1 MMCDL
6 RTMIWKEWREMNASG
21 DQRSRLMSMLVALLL
36 LSAIWP
42 LQQGDAW
49 LTGGAV
55 VIWSVA
61 PLVLLPQTIADV
73 FAGERERHT
82 LETLLASR
90 LPDRAILF
98 GKIITPLVS
107 TWIFV
112 QLAMLVALIPVA
124 ISTGAFGFYQPDTL
138 LTGLVLSFLTSLLI
152 ASSGVLISLRA
163 SSVRQAQQWTGVI
176 MLSVMFLPIGFIL
189 LVTFMPKSIQ
199 IQVSAALE
207 SGNFAPLV
215 VGIVILFSLLDTGF
229 IWLADRR
236 FKRNRLILD

>member
-1 MMCDL
+1 MMFDL
-6 RTMIWKEWREMNASG
+6 HTMIWKEWREMNASG
-21 DQRSRLMSMLVALLL
+21 DRRSRLMSMLVALLL
-36 LSAIWP
+36 LSVIWP
-42 LQQGDAW
+42 LQQGDEW

-55 VIWSVA
+55 VIWTVA
-61 PLVLLPQTIADV
+61 PLVLLPQIIADV

-152 ASSGVLISLRA
+152 ASAGVLISLRA
-163 SSVRQAQQWTGVI
+163 SSIRQAQQWTGVI

-189 LVTFMPKSIQ
+189 LVTLMPESVQ
-199 IQVSAALE
+199 AQASAALE
-207 SGNFAPLV
+207 NGDAAPLV
-215 VGIVILFSLLDTGF
+215 LSAIAILLLLDFGLV
-229 IWLADRR
+229 WLADRR